1 MPQLD
6 KQFSGMLTHLYLFRP
21 SKTSDLWLSQ
31 LFIHQVFEA
40 GIELVNQARELLD
53 EQLVIK
59 LGVY

>member
-1 MPQLD
+1 
-6 KQFSGMLTHLYLFRP
+6 MLTHLYLFRP
-21 SKTSDLWLSQ
+21 SKTSDHGLSQ